1 MDDVQKQGPRRAL
14 GSAAERGRKGVF
26 EVERVVITG
35 MGAITP
41 VGNDVESYWAALKA
55 GKCGIGPITRFDAS
69 EFKVKLAAEVK
80 DFDVT
85 QYVDKREARRMDANC
100 HFALAAAQQAVD
112 QAGLKEG
119 SFDPYRVGVIFGSGV
134 GGLHVT
140 EEEIPKLNEKGP
152 GRVSPLCIPEMIA
165 NMAAAYISMR
175 FGFRG
180 ENFCPV
186 SACATGNHAIGE
198 AMRAIRHGYQDVVV
212 CGGTENGIIPIS
224 MAGFQNMKA
233 VHLGDD
239 PSCAS
244 IPFDAR
250 RSGFVMGEGAGCLVL
265 ESLTHAQA
273 RGAAILAEVAGYGAT
288 GDAYHITSP
297 DPACDTAAR
306 AIANAIADAGLT
318 PADVDYINA
327 HGTSTPLNEK
337 YETLAIKKA
346 FGEAARQVK
355 VSSTKSMTGHLLSGA
370 AAIEAVACVMAIRDG
385 VVPPTIGYE
394 QPDPECDL
402 DVTPNQAVSMPVRV
416 AISNSLGF
424 GGHNACILFK
434 KV

>member
-1 MDDVQKQGPRRAL
+1 M
-14 GSAAERGRKGVF
+14 
-26 EVERVVITG
+26 ERVVITG

-41 VGNDVESYWAALKA
+41 VGNDVQTFWESLKA
-55 GKCGIGPITRFDAS
+55 GKCGIGPITKFDVS
-69 EFKVKLAAEVK
+69 DYKVKLAAEVK

-85 QYVDKREARRMDANC
+85 QYVDKREARRMDVNC

-119 SFDPYRVGVIFGSGV
+119 NFDPYRTGVIYGSGV
-134 GGLHVT
+134 GGLAVA
-140 EEEIPKLNEKGP
+140 EEEIPKLNAKGP

-175 FGFRG
+175 FGFKG

-186 SACATGNHAIGE
+186 SACATANHSIGE
-198 AMRAIRHGYQDVVV
+198 AMRAIRHGYQDIVL
-212 CGGTENGIIPIS
+212 CGGTENGIIPIAL
-224 MAGFQNMKA
+224 AGFSNMKA
-233 VHLGDD
+233 LHTGDD
-239 PSCAS
+239 PTCAS

-273 RGAAILAEVAGYGAT
+273 RGATILAEVAGYGAS

-297 DPACDTAAR
+297 APEGDAAAR
-306 AIANAIADAGLT
+306 AIRGAIEDAGLT

-337 YETLAIKKA
+337 YETIAIKKA
-346 FGEAARQVK
+346 FGDAAYKVK
-355 VSSTKSMTGHLLSGA
+355 VSSTKSMTGHLLGGA
-370 AAIEAVACVMAIRDG
+370 AAVEAIACVMAIREG
-385 VVPPTIGYE
+385 IIPPTVGYQE
-394 QPDPECDL
+394 PDPECDL
-402 DVTPNQAVSMPVRV
+402 DITPNKAVEMPVNV

>member
-1 MDDVQKQGPRRAL
+1 M
-14 GSAAERGRKGVF
+14 
-26 EVERVVITG
+26 ERVVITG

-41 VGNDVESYWAALKA
+41 VGYDVQTFWESLKA
-55 GKCGIGPITRFDAS
+55 GKCGIGPITKFDVS
-69 EFKVKLAAEVK
+69 DYKVKLAAEVK

-85 QYVDKREARRMDANC
+85 QYVDKREARRMDVNC

-119 SFDPYRVGVIFGSGV
+119 NFDPYRTGVIYGSGV
-134 GGLHVT
+134 GGLAVA
-140 EEEIPKLNEKGP
+140 EEEIPKLNAKGP

-175 FGFRG
+175 FGFKG

-186 SACATGNHAIGE
+186 SACATANHSIGE
-198 AMRAIRHGYQDVVV
+198 AMRAIRHGYQDIVL
-212 CGGTENGIIPIS
+212 CGGTENGIIPIAL
-224 MAGFQNMKA
+224 AGFSNMKA
-233 VHLGDD
+233 LHTGDD
-239 PSCAS
+239 PTCAS

-273 RGAAILAEVAGYGAT
+273 RGATILAEVAGYGAS

-297 DPACDTAAR
+297 APEGDAAAR
-306 AIANAIADAGLT
+306 AIRGAIEDAGLT

-337 YETLAIKKA
+337 YETIAIKKA
-346 FGEAARQVK
+346 FGDAAYKVK
-355 VSSTKSMTGHLLSGA
+355 VSSTKSMTGHLLGGA
-370 AAIEAVACVMAIRDG
+370 AAVEAIACVMAIRDG
-385 VVPPTIGYE
+385 IIPPTIGYQE
-394 QPDPECDL
+394 PDPECDL
-402 DVTPNQAVSMPVRV
+402 DITPNKAVEMPVNV